1 MSVLV
6 RLVLSLLLATTLLPQ
21 AVAQG
26 GAQPSAEQ
34 ELVAFTSDEGIARLA
49 RAVAKVDFADLANQF
64 EAQANSAFCG
74 PATAAMV
81 LNAVRGRSRDLPRD
95 RGRLRT
101 EDLRHFPS
109 GYDPSLPRFTQD
121 TVIAKGQKTR
131 AQVLGEPINI
141 NGKEMKDFG
150 YQLRQ
155 FDELL
160 RAHDLVT
167 RISVVDDR
175 KSEEAIREDLVGNLK
190 RRGDYVVVNYRR
202 EVVGQR
208 GGGHIS
214 PLGAYDADSDSFLV
228 LDVNPASAGWIWLPA
243 ATLIR
248 AMRTFDK
255 VENRGYIQVAPR

>member
-1 MSVLV
+1 
-6 RLVLSLLLATTLLPQ
+6 
-21 AVAQG
+21 
-26 GAQPSAEQ
+26 
-34 ELVAFTSDEGIARLA
+34 
-49 RAVAKVDFADLANQF
+49 
-64 EAQANSAFCG
+64 
-74 PATAAMV
+74 MV

-95 RGRLRT
+95 RGRLRA

-160 RAHDLVT
+160 RAHDLDT
-167 RISVVDDR
+167 RISVVDHQ
-175 KSEEAIREDLVGNLK
+175 KSEEAIRADLVENLK

-214 PLGAYDADSDSFLV
+214 PLGDYDAIPIPSWF
-228 LDVNPASAGWIWLPA
+228 W
-243 ATLIR
+243 T
-248 AMRTFDK
+248 
-255 VENRGYIQVAPR
+255 